1 MDALFA
7 LGAGTVA
14 DVLNKM
20 EEPPSYASVRVT
32 LRIMED
38 KGYVTHKEADG
49 KYVYKPVMAQQAAGK
64 SALDKV
70 VDTFFGGKV
79 ERVVAAL
86 ISREDSDLSDDQIAE
101 LERLVQEA
109 KKK

>member
-7 LGAGTVA
+7 LGAGSVA
-14 DVLNKM
+14 DILDKM
-20 EEPPSYASVRVT
+20 EQPPSYASVRVT

-38 KGYVTHKEADG
+38 KGYVTHKELDG
-49 KYVYKPVMAQQAAGK
+49 KYVYKPVIAPQAAGK

-101 LERLVQEA
+101 LERLIQEA

>member
-7 LGAGTVA
+7 LGTGTVA
-14 DVLNKM
+14 DVLDKM

-101 LERLVQEA
+101 LERLIQEA